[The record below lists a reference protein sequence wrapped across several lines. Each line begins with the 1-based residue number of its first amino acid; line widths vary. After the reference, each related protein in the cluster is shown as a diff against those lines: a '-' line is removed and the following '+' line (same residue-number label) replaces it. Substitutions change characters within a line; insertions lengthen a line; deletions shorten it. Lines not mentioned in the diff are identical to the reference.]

1 VSGVESNNCSLNR
14 KERKKL
20 LVSQLKDLTSE
31 IVTDQDKLRKFGER
45 WRSGFHRY
53 SLSNLFLI
61 WGQCPGFSLVAGYNQ
76 WRKVGRYVKKG
87 SKAIWI
93 LAPMVSSKHVLRKI
107 VSDSPDDDD
116 GSDEK
121 DEQVKK
127 YISGFMPVHVF
138 DYGQTDGDD
147 LDIGNTMVEG
157 NGDLTVE
164 AVSDVFD
171 YPVEVKQ
178 GVADGWTD
186 GKKITISRRKNKAQ
200 EVACYL
206 HEVAHVL
213 LGHLKEDEGVKVSRE
228 VAELQAESVAYIVAE
243 CIGIKNAGSKFYLGR
258 WGGADGKDKLK
269 EHSLKIVSAA
279 DKILRKVN
287 PLLSK
292 VEVSHKMKGQAVLF

>member
-1 VSGVESNNCSLNR
+1 
-14 KERKKL
+14 
-20 LVSQLKDLTSE
+20 
-31 IVTDQDKLRKFGER
+31 
-45 WRSGFHRY
+45 
-53 SLSNLFLI
+53 
-61 WGQCPGFSLVAGYNQ
+61 
-76 WRKVGRYVKKG
+76 
-87 SKAIWI
+87 
-93 LAPMVSSKHVLRKI
+93 MMSSKHVLRKI

-116 GSDEK
+116 GSDVK
-121 DEQVKK
+121 DEVEKK

-138 DYGQTDGDD
+138 DVSQTDGDD

-164 AVSDVFD
+164 LVSSVFD

-178 GVADGWTD
+178 GVSDGWTD
-186 GKKITISRRKNKAQ
+186 GKKIVINRRKNKAQ

-206 HEVAHVL
+206 HEVAHIL
-213 LGHLKEDEGVKVSRE
+213 LGHLKEGEGVKVSRD

-258 WGGADGKDKLK
+258 WGGSDGKDKLK

-292 VEVSHKMKGQAVLF
+292 VEVSHKVKGQAVLF

>member
-1 VSGVESNNCSLNR
+1 MSSVESSQSLSK
-14 KERKKL
+14 KERKAL
-20 LVSQLKDLTSE
+20 LVSQLRELTSE
-31 IVTDQDKLRKFGER
+31 IVTDPDKLRRFGEQ

-61 WGQCPGFSLVAGYNQ
+61 WGQCPGSSLVAGYNQ

-93 LAPMVSSKHVLRKI
+93 LAPMMSSKHVLRKI
-107 VSDSPDDDD
+107 VSDDADDDT
-116 GSDEK
+116 DEK

-127 YISGFMPVHVF
+127 YISGFFPVHVF
-138 DYGQTDGDD
+138 DYSQTEGDD
-147 LDIGNTMVEG
+147 LDIGNTMVKG

-164 AVSDVFD
+164 KMSEVFD

-178 GVADGWTD
+178 GVSDGWTD
-186 GKKITISRRKNKAQ
+186 GKKIVINRRKNKAQ
-200 EVACYL
+200 EVACFI
-206 HEVAHVL
+206 HEVAHIL
-213 LGHLKEDEGVKVSRE
+213 LGHLEDGDKVSRQD
-228 VAELQAESVAYIVAE
+228 AELQAESVAYIVAQ
-243 CIGIKNAGSKFYLGR
+243 CIGIENGGSKFYLGR
-258 WGGADGKDKLK
+258 WGGSEGKDKLK

>member
-1 VSGVESNNCSLNR
+1 MEQEKSQGMTR
-14 KERKKL
+14 KERKAL
-20 LVSQLKDLTSE
+20 LVSQLKELTSE
-31 IVTDQDKLRKFGER
+31 IVTDEDKLREFGER

-61 WGQCPGFSLVAGYNQ
+61 WGQCPAFSLAAGYTQ

-107 VSDSPDDDD
+107 VSDKADDDD
-116 GSDEK
+116 DVK
-121 DEQVKK
+121 DEVEKK

-138 DYGQTDGDD
+138 DVSQTEGDD
-147 LDIGNTMVEG
+147 LDIGNTMVKENG
-157 NGDLTVE
+157 NLTVE
-164 AVSDVFD
+164 AVSEAFD
-171 YPVEVKQ
+171 IPVEFSQ
-178 GVADGWTD
+178 GIADGSTN

-206 HEVAHVL
+206 HEVAHIL
-213 LGHLKEDEGVKVSRE
+213 LGHIKEGEGVKVSRD
-228 VAELQAESVAYIVAE
+228 VAELQAESVAYIVAQ
-243 CIGIKNAGSKFYLGR
+243 CIGLENDGSKFYLGN
-258 WGGADGKDKLK
+258 WGGSEGKDKLK
-269 EHSLKIVSAA
+269 EHSLKIVSCA

-292 VEVSHKMKGQAVLF
+292 VEISHKMKGQAVLF

>member
-1 VSGVESNNCSLNR
+1 MSGVESNNGSLSR

-31 IVTDQDKLRKFGER
+31 IVTDEDKLREFGER

-61 WGQCPGFSLVAGYNQ
+61 WGQCPLFTLVAGYRQ
-76 WRKVGRYVKKG
+76 WKKVGRYVKKG

-93 LAPMVSSKHVLRKI
+93 LAPMVSSKHVLKRI
-107 VSDSPDDDD
+107 VSDQKEEEETE
-116 GSDEK
+116 EK

-127 YISGFMPVHVF
+127 YISGFFPVHVF
-138 DYGQTDGDD
+138 DYSQTDGDE
-147 LDIGNTMVEG
+147 LDIGNTMVKG
-157 NGDLTVE
+157 TNGLTLE
-164 AVSDVFD
+164 TVSDVFD
-171 YPVEVKQ
+171 IPVEVKQ

-186 GKKITISRRKNKAQ
+186 GKKIVINRRKNKSQ

-206 HEVAHVL
+206 HEVAHIL
-213 LGHLKEDEGVKVSRE
+213 LGHLKEGERIDRD
-228 VAELQAESVAYIVAE
+228 VAELQAESVSYIVGQ
-243 CIGIKNAGSKFYLGR
+243 CIGIENEGSKFYLGR
-258 WGGADGKDKLK
+258 WGGDGGKEKLK
-269 EHSLKIVSAA
+269 EHSIKIVACA

-292 VEVSHKMKGQAVLF
+292 VEVSQKMKGQAVLF